1 MATAHR
7 NPSFRPRCANRN
19 NRATPPDI
27 ELCRRTIARHSKS
40 FSLASRLLA
49 PSCRD
54 DAVVLYAWCRSADD
68 AVDLARPEGQKR
80 AVERLR
86 AELVSVYRGDSQST
100 AVLAAFQDVV
110 VRCGIPQ
117 DYPKELLCGMEMD
130 VIHTRYETLQTL
142 LLYCYRVAGIVGLMM
157 CHVMGVRSR
166 RALRHAAHLGMAMQL
181 TNICRDVLED
191 WQRGRLYVPEEVL
204 ASCGAAGL
212 ASELG
217 RPLPRSSRPSLGQA
231 IESLLREAD
240 RFYRSG
246 DEGMALLDWRS
257 ALATRTA
264 RLVYARIG
272 DRIARQRHD
281 VFAARAYVPLTDKLR
296 LALRAAVRAPS
307 DLLDEFRQG
316 FLRDPLTD
324 VLHFPDDVLPV

>member
-1 MATAHR
+1 MATALES
-7 NPSFRPRCANRN
+7 PSFRRRYAERSS
-19 NRATPPDI
+19 RATPPDI

-49 PSCRD
+49 ASCRD
-54 DAVVLYAWCRSADD
+54 DAVVLYAWCRAADD
-68 AVDLARPEGQKR
+68 AVDLARPEDQAR

-86 AELVSVYRGDSQST
+86 AELASVYRGDSQST
-100 AVLAAFQDVV
+100 AILATFQDVV
-110 VRCGIPQ
+110 ARCRIPQ
-117 DYPKELLCGMEMD
+117 EYPEELLCGMEMD
-130 VIHTRYETLQTL
+130 VIHTRYETLQDL

-157 CHVMGVRSR
+157 CHVMGVRDR

-191 WQRGRLYVPEEVL
+191 WQRGRLYVPAEIL

-212 ASELG
+212 VDQLG
-217 RPLPRSSRPSLGQA
+217 RPLSRSYRASLGQA
-231 IESLLREAD
+231 VESLLREAD

-246 DEGMALLDWRS
+246 DEGTTLLDWRS

-272 DRIARQRHD
+272 DRIARQRYD
-281 VFAARAYVPLTDKLR
+281 VFATRAYVPLVDKLQ
-296 LALRAAVRAPS
+296 LALRAMARAPT
-307 DLLDEFRQG
+307 DLLGELRQG
-316 FLRDPLTD
+316 FLRDRLTH
-324 VLHFPDDVLPV
+324 VLRFPQDVLPV